1 MPEISNETFTEQ
13 QPAGIVKKEEITEKR
28 KKELDKL
35 VGTIEVSLAG
45 KLKGKTYEEIVES
58 VVSKIIN
65 KKVKQSEL
73 GRVLYSLDLSAQLY
87 QQVVKDYNIKRLI
100 NHDGPSQS
108 KVSIT
113 NSVVI
118 ENIESAID
126 SPQIIIEDQLVEQ
139 KDSSKPE
146 NIQEQKT
153 SKLTTEKLTFR
164 KRIKKCQSLNIF
176 RKSNTDKQEN
186 ITNRQGIEMDKGR
199 VPLKKIFRRKPSKTN
214 DDCHKNNQRLYPVPL
229 EKGDRNH

>member
-87 QQVVKDYNIKRLI
+87 QQVVKDYNIKCLI

-146 NIQEQKT
+146 NIQEQKN
-153 SKLTTEKLTFR
+153 K
-164 KRIKKCQSLNIF
+164 
-176 RKSNTDKQEN
+176 
-186 ITNRQGIEMDKGR
+186 
-199 VPLKKIFRRKPSKTN
+199 
-214 DDCHKNNQRLYPVPL
+214 
-229 EKGDRNH
+229 

>member
-1 MPEISNETFTEQ
+1 M
-13 QPAGIVKKEEITEKR
+13 
-28 KKELDKL
+28 
-35 VGTIEVSLAG
+35 
-45 KLKGKTYEEIVES
+45 
-58 VVSKIIN
+58 SKIIN

-164 KRIKKCQSLNIF
+164 KRIKKWGQSLNIF

-199 VPLKKIFRRKPSKTN
+199 VPLKKILRRKPSKTN